1 MNAPEKAL
9 PVPIARLVAGD
20 SSPTAGAPA
29 AAPAAPATT
38 AAPVPPEPRLGD
50 ILRRTRGLTPEQVE
64 QAVALQAR
72 QRIRFG
78 EALVKLG
85 FVAPEDVMRAV
96 SQQFHFPY
104 AGSTGPQLSNEL
116 VLARTPFDRDVE
128 VFRDLRTQLLL
139 GGFGAPADRTALA
152 VVSADRGDGK
162 TFLAANLAVAFGQMP
177 GRTLLVDA
185 DLRAA
190 RLHKVFK
197 CDQGAGLA
205 DVLSGRADL
214 RVAVPVPGMPNLH
227 LLPAGT
233 LPPNPSELFLE
244 PAFARLLAELT
255 SRFDYVIFD
264 TPAAAHGSDARV
276 IASRCGM
283 ALGVA
288 RRNRSRLPEL
298 QLFLDQIR
306 KSGVALAGV
315 LMNRF

>member
-1 MNAPEKAL
+1 MNAPDKGIPLTMPPLE
-9 PVPIARLVAGD
+9 AGHG
-20 SSPTAGAPA
+20 AGPA
-29 AAPAAPATT
+29 ASAAPDPAVK
-38 AAPVPPEPRLGD
+38 AVPPEPRLGD

-64 QAVALQAR
+64 QALALQAR

-104 AGSTGPQLSNEL
+104 AGTAGPQLSHEL
-116 VLARTPFDRDVE
+116 VLARSPFDRDVE

-139 GGFGAPADRTALA
+139 GGFGAPDNHTALA
-152 VVSADRGDGK
+152 IVSADRGDGK

-190 RLHKVFK
+190 RLHKVFR

-214 RVAVPVPGMPNLH
+214 RVAVPVAGMPNLH

-233 LPPNPSELFLE
+233 MPPNPSELFLE
-244 PAFARLLAELT
+244 TAFVRLLGELT
-255 SRFDYVIFD
+255 ARFDYVIFD

-283 ALGVA
+283 AMGVA

-298 QLFLDQIR
+298 QVFLDQIL